1 MNNHLEVKPPSDKQ
15 IKSVEKAIEYFK
27 QGKMVIIVDDEGRE
41 NEGDLALPAEDC
53 SPEDINFMATVAR
66 GLICTPLDG
75 SIIDNLELEPMV
87 TKNTE
92 SMGTAFTVSVDAS
105 EDIESGISA
114 KDRSNTVKKLSDINS
129 TKEDFVKPGHIFPLR
144 YQKGGVLVRA
154 GHTEGSVD
162 LVKLSGKKPAAVI
175 CEVMNEDGSMAR
187 GNDLKKISE
196 KYNIPIVSIEDIIAY
211 RIANENLVSKIAE
224 AKLAT
229 KYGEFTII
237 GFKSEVDNSEPI
249 ALIKGNLDKNETTLV
264 RVHSECTTG
273 DLLNSLRCDCG
284 DQLDLALEK
293 ISESESGVLVYMRQE
308 GRGIGLINKIRAY
321 KLQDEGLDTVDAN
334 LSLGFPMDLRTYGIG
349 AQILRAVGVKKFDLL
364 TNNPRKVIG
373 LEGFG
378 LEIMSRIQLSG
389 EVRPENKKYIETKKT
404 KMGHKS
410 E

>member
-1 MNNHLEVKPPSDKQ
+1 VNNHLEVKPPSDKQ

-114 KDRSNTVKKLSDINS
+114 KDRSNTVKKLSDIKS
-129 TKEDFVKPGHIFPLR
+129 TSEDFVKPGHIFPLR

-284 DQLDLALEK
+284 DQLDLALKK

-389 EVRPENKKYIETKKT
+389 EIRPENKKYIETKKT